1 LFDMADGKKNKLTA
15 RGFRAM
21 KADGRAVVALSV
33 YDAPTAG
40 FAEARGV
47 DLLLVGDSLGMA
59 VLGYE
64 STIPVTIEESLH
76 HCGAVR
82 RGAPNTFVVG
92 DMPFMTY
99 QTSPVDAMRN
109 AARYLQDV
117 GCDAVKVEGGREMA
131 ETVARM
137 VGAGIPVL
145 GHVGLLPQK
154 VLTSGGYRRAGTT
167 DEDANRVLADAKAVE
182 AAGAFAV
189 VLEGIPSALAAEISS
204 ALDIPTIGI
213 GAGPGCDGQIQ
224 VVSDILGLLSFTPKH
239 AKRYVDLDAVIQDAF
254 SRYIDDVRSKRFPE

>member
-1 LFDMADGKKNKLTA
+1 MADGGRKKLTA

-21 KADGRAVVALSV
+21 KGEGRPILALSA

-40 FAEARGV
+40 FAEACGV

-99 QTSPVDAMRN
+99 QISPADAMRN
-109 AARYLQDV
+109 AARYLQEV
-117 GCDAVKVEGGREMA
+117 GCDAVKVEGGADMA
-131 ETVARM
+131 DTISRM

-167 DEDANRVLADAKAVE
+167 DEDAARVLDDAKAVE

-189 VLEGIPSALAAEISS
+189 VLEGIPSDLAARITA

-213 GAGPGCDGQIQ
+213 GAGPDCDGQIQ

-239 AKRYVDLDAVIQDAF
+239 AKRYIDLDALIKDAF
-254 SRYIDDVRSKRFPE
+254 SRYFDDVRSKRFP